1 MRITID
7 VDDELLTRAQ
17 ALAGVREESALLREA
32 LKALIAR
39 ESAYQLARLGGTQH
53 ELKAPRRRRSQQ
65 GDC

>member
-7 VDDELLTRAQ
+7 VDEELLTQAQ
-17 ALAGVREESALLREA
+17 ALVGVQEESALLHEA

-53 ELKAPRRRRSQQ
+53 ELKAPRRRRSPT
-65 GDC
+65 G